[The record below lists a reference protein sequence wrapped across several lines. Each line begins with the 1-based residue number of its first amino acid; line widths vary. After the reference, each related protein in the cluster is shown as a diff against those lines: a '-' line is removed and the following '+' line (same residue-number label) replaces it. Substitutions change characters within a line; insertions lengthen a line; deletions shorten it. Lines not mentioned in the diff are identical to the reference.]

1 MSAQRPIPTSS
12 TVIMRRYIVIIQTPT
27 TRLVFRSD
35 TTCGS
40 PTTTILESR
49 VAMKIPTVVTV
60 RTTHLY
66 SKRNRH
72 TTSSIFRE
80 NQKNRNINSGRKTPN
95 SQPDI
100 PATIFRTYHSR
111 SENSPHP
118 GRDDQGYQQ
127 YLKSLGEIRLECTLI
142 SNSSTRFLERY
153 LLR

>member
-1 MSAQRPIPTSS
+1 MSAQRPIPTSN

-72 TTSSIFRE
+72 TTSSIFRKE
-80 NQKNRNINSGRKTPN
+80 SEKLEYKPRPKNPELTTGYS
-95 SQPDI
+95 SHDFSEH
-100 PATIFRTYHSR
+100 TILEARIRH
-111 SENSPHP
+111 
-118 GRDDQGYQQ
+118 
-127 YLKSLGEIRLECTLI
+127 SLGEMIKDI
-142 SNSSTRFLERY
+142 NNI
-153 LLR
+153 

>member
-1 MSAQRPIPTSS
+1 M
-12 TVIMRRYIVIIQTPT
+12 VIIQTPT

-72 TTSSIFRE
+72 TTSSIFRK
-80 NQKNRNINSGRKTPN
+80 NQKNWNINPGRKTRTHTGY
-95 SQPDI
+95 SSHDFSEHTILEARIRHSIGEMIKDI
-100 PATIFRTYHSR
+100 NNI
-111 SENSPHP
+111 
-118 GRDDQGYQQ
+118 
-127 YLKSLGEIRLECTLI
+127 
-142 SNSSTRFLERY
+142 
-153 LLR
+153 

>member
-40 PTTTILESR
+40 PTTTMLESR

-66 SKRNRH
+66 SKRKPP
-72 TTSSIFRE
+72 TTGSIFPAD
-80 NQKNRNINSGRKTPN
+80 RKPEYKLRPTPEITTN
-95 SQPDI
+95 YSDHE
-100 PATIFRTYHSR
+100 FRTWY
-111 SENSPHP
+111 
-118 GRDDQGYQQ
+118 
-127 YLKSLGEIRLECTLI
+127 
-142 SNSSTRFLERY
+142 F
-153 LLR
+153 

>member
-40 PTTTILESR
+40 PTTTMLESR

-66 SKRNRH
+66 SKRKPP
-72 TTSSIFRE
+72 TTGSIFPE
-80 NQKNRNINSGRKTPN
+80 DQKNRNINSGRPPEITTN
-95 SQPDI
+95 YSDHE
-100 PATIFRTYHSR
+100 FRTWYFSKREFLISR
-111 SENSPHP
+111 SGLS
-118 GRDDQGYQQ
+118 RI
-127 YLKSLGEIRLECTLI
+127 L
-142 SNSSTRFLERY
+142 
-153 LLR
+153 

>member
-27 TRLVFRSD
+27 TQLVFRSD

-66 SKRNRH
+66 SKRNRP
-72 TTSSIFRE
+72 TTSSIFPE
-80 NQKNRNINSGRKTPN
+80 DQKNRNINPGRKTPN

-100 PATIFRTYHSR
+100 PAMIPRTRYSR
-111 SENSPHP
+111 SETSPLP
-118 GRDDQGYQQ
+118 GRDDQG
-127 YLKSLGEIRLECTLI
+127 
-142 SNSSTRFLERY
+142 SNNI
-153 LLR
+153 